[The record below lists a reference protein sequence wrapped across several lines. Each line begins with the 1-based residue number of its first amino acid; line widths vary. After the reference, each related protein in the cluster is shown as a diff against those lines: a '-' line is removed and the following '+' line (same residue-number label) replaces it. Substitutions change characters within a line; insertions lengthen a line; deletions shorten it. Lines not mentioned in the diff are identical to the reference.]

1 MCRASS
7 EPGGPRRCSGDTRD
21 SYSRAAAAVAEL
33 ERAEAALTEGMR
45 QRRKLDAQM
54 ELEAVGYVRTWME
67 SNGVSEIRVD
77 DEHETPGYALDFDD
91 DGLDSAISWLPPN
104 MIHNPTHPA
113 WNPVVRLADL
123 KEFLA
128 GHGGED
134 QHRYRPGEA
143 PVHQGD
149 ESGPAQ
155 DSSGPSESR
164 CTCHVVRD
172 FSGGHFG
179 SLASIGAEC
188 GHCTTLNEQAEY
200 EEWWESLTPQERTAA
215 EIKSRWY
222 QAQQRMRQLG
232 RRPGSPPARNW
243 PF

>member
-1 MCRASS
+1 MCRGSS

-21 SYSRAAAAVAEL
+21 GYSRAASAVAEL
-33 ERAEAALTEGMR
+33 ERAEAALSDGMR
-45 QRRKLDAQM
+45 QRRDLDAQM
-54 ELEAVGYVRTWME
+54 EIEAVGYVRTWLE
-67 SNGVSEIRVD
+67 NKGISEIRVD

-91 DGLDSAISWLPPN
+91 EALDSAISWLPPS

-113 WNPVVRLADL
+113 WNPVVRLSDL
-123 KEFLA
+123 RQFLA

-134 QHRYRPGEA
+134 QHRYGPGEA
-143 PVHQGD
+143 PVHQAGD
-149 ESGPAQ
+149 SGAVPQQ
-155 DSSGPSESR
+155 DAEGSR

-188 GHCTTLNEQAEY
+188 GYCIARNEQYEY

-215 EIKSRWY
+215 EIKGRWY
-222 QAQQRMRQLG
+222 QAQERMRRLG
-232 RRPGSPPARNW
+232 RRPGAPPPQDW